1 MHFGLVAFD
10 LFAKMYLEEI
20 ERAGQPGWPQVP
32 SVRTEA
38 DISAAILAHNLYGI
52 DIDLRAVQLSALTLY
67 LRAKALNPKTVLIES
82 RLACADIHMLDG
94 NRLQQFLEE
103 TGLHERPIYGRILS
117 ALQQRLK
124 DADQLGS
131 LLRLDEE
138 IRKLVEEERR
148 QYERIGRQP
157 DLFGWPKE
165 QFETEAGQREFWE
178 MLEIQI
184 GQALDAFARARAAE
198 GVDQG
203 FFVAEA
209 TKGLRL
215 LEIMGQR
222 YDVVLTNPP
231 YMTSRNMNAVL
242 KEYLQK
248 AYSVTKSDLYAA
260 FVQRCTEWLADS
272 GRLGMIAQQS
282 FMFISSYEK
291 LREFL
296 RERIAIETMP
306 HVGPRAFDEVT
317 GEKVNT
323 TLLVFRHES
332 DEQARNDSVGMY
344 FRLVKEPDGDAK
356 RQRFE
361 QALANFHTRQSY
373 SMVCRYRQGDF
384 DAIPGSPWAYWLRE
398 SIKNTFIM
406 LPRLGDTSMP
416 AEGLRSSDNRRFLRL
431 WWEVGCNRLALG
443 YESREVAANSGG
455 KWCPCNKSGGFCRWW
470 GNQHYVINWF
480 NDGQE
485 VKQAIVEAYPYLG
498 RPWVGGEHYY
508 FRKGVN
514 WPKITS
520 GRLSARLTPS
530 GFIFET
536 AAPTTCPSDPLQV
549 LAILNSTL
557 GAFFLKTI
565 NPTVNLQVGDVARLP
580 ILPHP
585 SLRLTSLVEQTI
597 KLAKANSQEEETTY
611 DFVAPP
617 GWSSRSDDGV
627 ARHNQLAGIER
638 QIDEEVYRL
647 YGISDEDRAAIEE
660 ELAEPIT
667 NEISYDEDDN
677 TSSDAED
684 ADISPETPLTCAELA
699 RQWISY
705 AVGIVMARFQPG
717 IDGALGRGHFSSE
730 VAAKLRALADSD
742 GILVLDQG
750 HPDDIAARVLQ
761 ALQLMLG
768 EEAATEVI
776 AEGTGRTGNP
786 EEELRR
792 YFERNFFKEHIQK
805 YRKRPVY
812 WLLQSPRKKYGVW
825 LFHEKLTKDTLYR
838 IRGEQYVASTS
849 RLLDTHI
856 ADLRRQ
862 RDAAQGRERRAL
874 EKQMAE
880 LDDMLD
886 DIRAFAERID
896 TILQRGYTP
905 HFDDGVLINMA
916 PLWELIPSW
925 QAEPK
930 KCWEALARGDYDWAH
945 QAMDHWPDR
954 VQDKCK
960 TNRSYAIAHGLA

>member
-1 MHFGLVAFD
+1 
-10 LFAKMYLEEI
+10 
-20 ERAGQPGWPQVP
+20 
-32 SVRTEA
+32 
-38 DISAAILAHNLYGI
+38 
-52 DIDLRAVQLSALTLY
+52 
-67 LRAKALNPKTVLIES
+67 
-82 RLACADIHMLDG
+82 MLDG

-117 ALQQRLK
+117 AIQQRLK

-138 IRKLVEEERR
+138 IRTLVEEERR

-184 GQALDAFARARAAE
+184 GQALDAFARERAAE

-231 YMTSRNMNAVL
+231 YMTSRNMNTVL

-248 AYSVTKSDLYAA
+248 AYPVAKADLYAA
-260 FVQRCTEWLADS
+260 FVQRCTEWLADN
-272 GRLGMIAQQS
+272 GRLGMITQQS

-306 HVGPRAFDEVT
+306 HVGPRAFEEVT

-344 FRLVKEPDGDAK
+344 LRLVKEPDGDAK
-356 RQRFE
+356 RRRFE
-361 QALANFHTRQSY
+361 QALTNLHAGQSDLVVY
-373 SMVCRYRQGDF
+373 RYRQGDF
-384 DAIPGSPWAYWLRE
+384 DAIPTSPWVYSITSELRGVFE
-398 SIKNTFIM
+398 AFPKLVGIAE
-406 LPRLGDTSMP
+406 PRQ
-416 AEGLRSSDNRRFLRL
+416 GLATADNFRFLRY
-431 WWEVGCNRLALG
+431 WWEVGQEQIAFGCK
-443 YESREVAANSGG
+443 SREESEARPEKWYPYMKGGSYRRWYGNQEYIPNYGQNGFELKAWADPLYNNSG
-455 KWCPCNKSGGFCRWW
+455 WSRIIKST
-470 GNQHYVINWF
+470 
-480 NDGQE
+480 E
-485 VKQAIVEAYPYLG
+485 
-498 RPWVGGEHYY
+498 YY
-508 FRKGVN
+508 FRCGVT
-514 WPKITS
+514 WSRTTS
-520 GRLSARLTPS
+520 KKVSIRILPA
-530 GFIFET
+530 GFIFDTE
-536 AAPTTCPSDPLQV
+536 AACAFPHSEGPNV
-549 LAILNSTL
+549 LLGKLNTSVP
-557 GAFFLKTI
+557 AFFLRLI
-565 NPTVNLQVGDVARLP
+565 NPTVHYQIGDMARLP
-580 ILPHP
+580 IPNSSSHQL
-585 SLRLTSLVEQTI
+585 STLVEQAI
-597 KLAKANSQEEETTY
+597 KLAKADSVENESTY
-611 DFVAPP
+611 DFIAPP
-617 GWSSRSDDGV
+617 LWYTGIDDVGAKRRKLV
-627 ARHNQLAGIER
+627 QIEE

-647 YGISDEDRAAIEE
+647 YGISDKDRAAIEA
-660 ELAEPIT
+660 ELAEPII
-667 NEISYDEDDN
+667 NESSDDECDD

-684 ADISPETPLTCAELA
+684 VDTSSEAPLTRAELA

-705 AVGIVMARFQPG
+705 AVGIVMGRFQPG

-730 VAAKLRALADSD
+730 TSAKLRALADSD
-742 GILVLDQG
+742 GVLVLEQG
-750 HPDDIAARVLQ
+750 HPDDIATRVLQ

-768 EEAATEVI
+768 EEAATEVV
-776 AEGTGRTGNP
+776 AAGTGRTGNP

-792 YFERNFFKEHIQK
+792 YFERHFFKEHIQK

-838 IRGEQYVASTS
+838 IRGEQYVASKL

-856 ADLRRQ
+856 ADLRQQ

-874 EKQMAE
+874 EKQIAE
-880 LDDMLD
+880 LDDVLD
-886 DIRAFAERID
+886 DILDFAGRID
-896 TILQRGYTP
+896 TVLQRGYTP
-905 HFDDGVLINMA
+905 HIDDGVLITMA

-930 KCWEALARGDYDWAH
+930 KCWDTLARGDYDWAH

-954 VQDKCK
+954 VRDKCK